1 MKRTI
6 KIHDTLDERAQ
17 NVRDEVKNLFHDYLS
32 DHPNVTAEK
41 IEEDDSLFDSLQEI
55 AALRT
60 PLFTQEINDLFY
72 LYDEIFNTT
81 LDNAGLGSRDDK
93 CLPCSWQAAAIRC
106 YLEQIARDAF
116 GDLIEQL
123 KEKQNQ

>member
-93 CLPCSWQAAAIRC
+93 CLPCSWQAVAIHC